1 VGGYDAVVLQKKN
14 RAELLRHSLAR
25 RSPKRG
31 EIIDRV
37 YFHGKSATEV
47 AEIVGVA
54 EAGSLPRRPLTAL
67 PHGAVYGGAKGAGLI
82 FFSFFFLGLLLFHS
96 LISLPPHFFEVI
108 GSRITRSPWQ
118 PVWFFHDL
126 SSPFRP

>member
-37 YFHGKSATEV
+37 YFHGKWVTEV
-47 AEIVGVA
+47 AEIVGIA
-54 EAGSLPRRPLTAL
+54 EARFVATAAANG
-67 PHGAVYGGAKGAGLI
+67 PTARGGLWRSQWSETDCCLVLLSGPPVV
-82 FFSFFFLGLLLFHS
+82 SFFDQSAAALF
-96 LISLPPHFFEVI
+96 
-108 GSRITRSPWQ
+108 
-118 PVWFFHDL
+118 
-126 SSPFRP
+126 